1 MTDKKVLSPYA
12 AAKLVNVKLTKAGIK
27 NIPPQMMYNYTT
39 ARLNANKEPLIKYT
53 LEGGVDVKSL
63 DEWTAKYI
71 AKKLA
76 VTEEAEVEVGETVN
90 A

>member
-1 MTDKKVLSPYA
+1 MLTPYK
-12 AAKLVNVKLTKAGIK
+12 AAKFVNEKLTEAGLK

-39 ARLNANKEPLIKYT
+39 ARLNADKEPLIKYT

-76 VTEEAEVEVGETVN
+76 VTEEAAVEAGETVN